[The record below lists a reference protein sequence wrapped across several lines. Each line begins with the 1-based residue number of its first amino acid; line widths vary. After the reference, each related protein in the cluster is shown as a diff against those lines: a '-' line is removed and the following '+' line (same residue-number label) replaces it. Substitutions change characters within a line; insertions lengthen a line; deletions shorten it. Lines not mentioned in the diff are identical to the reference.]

1 MKVSSIGSTSGVR
14 TTMKACM
21 GVACANAQR
30 QKAAQHECWHVAV
43 IACLLTCLASAL
55 TRSSGFL
62 YVGIMEQY
70 DADHAEASWPIAVA
84 SVLNNMAGLVA
95 GPICQKIGAVP
106 VLHAGCVIMWLSLIT
121 SSFSR
126 SITGL
131 TFTMGALFGIGSG
144 ATFITLHV
152 LVNQH
157 FKKYKGLALGI
168 MYTGC
173 TASAFIFPR
182 LLLFLANGYGFRG
195 SMLIYGG
202 ITMHATALALL
213 LKKPDSTQHNSEHEK
228 PTDAEKKAGIFT
240 VERKE
245 RNNLETPGEEATT
258 NKTPPDHTN
267 LLYGMTV
274 LRSPMLYVILFTYTV
289 LYFNFGV
296 FMTTIVDFAVDRG
309 SSVASAVNLVP
320 LFSIT
325 DTVGRLGLPV
335 LADRGYIRRS
345 TLTML
350 NYSLMAVC
358 MFALPFSS
366 SYATLLVVCMFVAL
380 FQGCGIPLYPALMA
394 EYIGLERLPIGYG
407 IVGTVAG
414 PLFLL
419 NPLFIGYFRDKRGS
433 YDDMYKFQSL
443 TLILL
448 GVTWMIVVC
457 AETRRKGTW
466 TQCRNNG
473 ENLHILSSSSSLH
486 SSGKYQSFSCS

>member
-1 MKVSSIGSTSGVR
+1 MRTS
-14 TTMKACM
+14 MKACV
-21 GVACANAQR
+21 GEVCANVPR
-30 QKAAQHECWHVAV
+30 PKAAQDGCWHVAAV
-43 IACLLTCLASAL
+43 ACLLTCLASAL

-70 DADHAEASWPIAVA
+70 GADHAEASWPIALA

-106 VLHAGCVIMWLSLIT
+106 VLHAGCVIMWVSLIA
-121 SSFSR
+121 SSFSPNIM
-126 SITGL
+126 SL
-131 TFTMGALFGIGSG
+131 SFTMGALFGIGSG
-144 ATFITLHV
+144 TTFITLHV

-182 LLLFLANGYGFRG
+182 LLLFLANTYGFRG
-195 SMLIYGG
+195 SMLIFGG

-213 LKKPDSTQHNSEHEK
+213 LKNPDWTRHNSEHEQ
-228 PTDAEKKAGIFT
+228 PTDAEKKAGVFT
-240 VERKE
+240 LGSKDS
-245 RNNLETPGEEATT
+245 NHSQTPSEEATT
-258 NKTPPDHTN
+258 DKTGPNPAS
-267 LLYGMTV
+267 LIYGITV
-274 LRSPMLYVILFTYTV
+274 LRSPMLYVILFTYIV

-296 FMTTIVDFAVDRG
+296 FMTTVVDFAVDRG

-366 SYATLLVVCMFVAL
+366 SYAALLAVCMFVAL

-419 NPLFIGYFRDKRGS
+419 NPLFIGYFRDKAGC
-433 YDDMYKFQSL
+433 YDNMYKVQAL

-457 AETRRKGTW
+457 AERKRKRTW
-466 TQCRNNG
+466 SRSCNEG
-473 ENLHILSSSSSLH
+473 ENAHIITGPSSCH
-486 SSGKYQSFSCS
+486 WSGKYHSFSCSKT

>member
-131 TFTMGALFGIGSG
+131 TFTMGALF
-144 ATFITLHV
+144 
-152 LVNQH
+152 
-157 FKKYKGLALGI
+157 
-168 MYTGC
+168 
-173 TASAFIFPR
+173 
-182 LLLFLANGYGFRG
+182 
-195 SMLIYGG
+195 
-202 ITMHATALALL
+202 
-213 LKKPDSTQHNSEHEK
+213 
-228 PTDAEKKAGIFT
+228 
-240 VERKE
+240 
-245 RNNLETPGEEATT
+245 
-258 NKTPPDHTN
+258 
-267 LLYGMTV
+267 
-274 LRSPMLYVILFTYTV
+274 
-289 LYFNFGV
+289 
-296 FMTTIVDFAVDRG
+296 
-309 SSVASAVNLVP
+309 
-320 LFSIT
+320 
-325 DTVGRLGLPV
+325 GRLGLPV